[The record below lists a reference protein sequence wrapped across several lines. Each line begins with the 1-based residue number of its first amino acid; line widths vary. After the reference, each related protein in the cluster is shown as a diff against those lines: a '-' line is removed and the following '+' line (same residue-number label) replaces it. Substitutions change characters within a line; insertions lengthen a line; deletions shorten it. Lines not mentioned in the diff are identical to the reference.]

1 MNAYFCNVYGLR
13 SFLLKK
19 SFPEFAKQLLQP
31 SSPPLLFPKC
41 PLNQLLANLHGAQNL
56 LIYYNPWLMFLKI
69 SSFLV
74 DYRVQYQSLVS
85 KKFSLETKLNAF
97 TVQETFVDKGIIS
110 EMNFKTG
117 SAKDPSCYMRNPPK
131 FPLPK

>member
-1 MNAYFCNVYGLR
+1 MPIFVMFMDYDLFCSRKVSLN
-13 SFLLKK
+13 
-19 SFPEFAKQLLQP
+19 LQNNFY
-31 SSPPLLFPKC
+31 SSVPLPYYLPIAR
-41 PLNQLLANLHGAQNL
+41 LSNQLLANLHGAQNL
-56 LIYYNPWLMFLKI
+56 GNILLNAHVLQTMADVSKI

-117 SAKDPSCYMRNPPK
+117 SVREE
-131 FPLPK
+131 